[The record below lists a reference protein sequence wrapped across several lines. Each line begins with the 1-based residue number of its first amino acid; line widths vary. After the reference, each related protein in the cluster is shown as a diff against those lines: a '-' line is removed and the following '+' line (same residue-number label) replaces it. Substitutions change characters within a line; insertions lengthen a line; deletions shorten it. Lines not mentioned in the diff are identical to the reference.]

1 MLNFFNIKKIIKII
15 VIALILITI
24 LSFVINLFDGGD
36 VSVPAPPEIKNISL
50 SDNEIIF

>member
-15 VIALILITI
+15 AIILILIVI
-24 LSFVINLFDGGD
+24 LSLLVKLFPGGN
-36 VSVPAPPEIKNISL
+36 VSVPAPPEIKDICL